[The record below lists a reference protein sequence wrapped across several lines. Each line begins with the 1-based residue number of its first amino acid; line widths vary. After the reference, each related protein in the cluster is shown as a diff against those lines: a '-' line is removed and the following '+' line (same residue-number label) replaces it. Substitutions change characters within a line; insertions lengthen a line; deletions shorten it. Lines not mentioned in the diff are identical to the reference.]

1 MLGRTLELTAVSSHT
16 SADHPFRSWPNNPML
31 VSMAENRRAVAA
43 WSAGVSAVAV
53 AFAAIIASRATTSLS
68 RNAWFV
74 ACLVV
79 ALIAFAILLAAGV
92 PDIIS
97 WLRERKDKPA
107 RHSTLADAQ
116 LRDHFESRARGILP
130 SQIREG
136 SYFTGRM
143 KVLGEL
149 SSWLAQSDGADY
161 RARVVTGAPGSGKS
175 AVLGRLIGL
184 ASPRLRSEWIGSGA
198 TGAQLK
204 TALPPGLAV
213 TAGGRWQPVG
223 LPVGP
228 PNTPGRY
235 YFGRPYALALL
246 CHETSPGDMIERD

>member
-31 VSMAENRRAVAA
+31 VSMAENRCAVAA
-43 WSAGVSAVAV
+43 WSAGVSAVAA
-53 AFAAIIASRATTSLS
+53 AFVAIIASRATTSLS
-68 RNAWFV
+68 RNAWLV

-116 LRDHFESRARGILP
+116 LRDHFEPRARGILP

-143 KVLGEL
+143 KAAC
-149 SSWLAQSDGADY
+149 W
-161 RARVVTGAPGSGKS
+161 
-175 AVLGRLIGL
+175 GL
-184 ASPRLRSEWIGSGA
+184 AARSPEDTIKGGA
-198 TGAQLK
+198 A
-204 TALPPGLAV
+204 
-213 TAGGRWQPVG
+213 
-223 LPVGP
+223 
-228 PNTPGRY
+228 
-235 YFGRPYALALL
+235 ALAAAVAVRISASDDVCAGLIDAAAKAAE
-246 CHETSPGDMIERD
+246 HAASAWA